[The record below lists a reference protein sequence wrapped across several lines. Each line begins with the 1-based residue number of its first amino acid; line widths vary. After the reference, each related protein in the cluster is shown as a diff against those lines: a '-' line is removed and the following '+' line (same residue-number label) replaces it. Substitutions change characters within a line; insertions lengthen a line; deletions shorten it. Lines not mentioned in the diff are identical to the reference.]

1 MTKFNVKELYALSHI
16 QSTPEEELLLNE
28 NLTKI
33 LGHMES
39 LSKINTEKVPACN
52 HVLETMLSVF
62 REDTPKVTLDRKT
75 FLDNSPD
82 QISGMVKVPPV
93 LKEES

>member
-1 MTKFNVKELYALSHI
+1 MTKFNVKELYELSLI
-16 QSTPEEELLLNE
+16 QSTPEEEIILND

-39 LSKINTEKVPACN
+39 LSAVDTEEVPACN
-52 HVLETMLSVF
+52 HVLETILSVF
-62 REDTPKVTLDRKT
+62 REDTPKETLDRKT
-75 FLDNSPD
+75 FLDNAPD